1 MRLFASILAALLA
14 CVVADAHADESRVFP
29 VRVHLHVDRSI
40 TTRLLTDVFEDE
52 TSAIWQPLGVRLD
65 WTHADES
72 AFDSSV
78 FTLEVFIERG
88 IEHPGSEE
96 SSTVLGRA
104 FVELDTPTRKPIR
117 VSLDATASVLA
128 TRSVPRVS
136 DRDLARALSRV
147 LAHEIGHV
155 LLGAPYHDQAGLM
168 RAVFLPEELADP
180 DRRPF
185 RLTCNG
191 IARLESRLRA
201 LTEDE
206 RFIHDDHT
214 LDRTSCEPARPVR

>member
-1 MRLFASILAALLA
+1 
-14 CVVADAHADESRVFP
+14 
-29 VRVHLHVDRSI
+29 
-40 TTRLLTDVFEDE
+40 
-52 TSAIWQPLGVRLD
+52 
-65 WTHADES
+65 
-72 AFDSSV
+72 
-78 FTLEVFIERG
+78 
-88 IEHPGSEE
+88 
-96 SSTVLGRA
+96 
-104 FVELDTPTRKPIR
+104 LDTPTRRPIR

-191 IARLESRLRA
+191 IARLGSRLRA
-201 LTEDE
+201 LTKDE

-214 LDRTSCEPARPVR
+214 VDQTSCDGRPCGDVVDGLGAERPHTARNERPSASFAERHVSGLASNAAA